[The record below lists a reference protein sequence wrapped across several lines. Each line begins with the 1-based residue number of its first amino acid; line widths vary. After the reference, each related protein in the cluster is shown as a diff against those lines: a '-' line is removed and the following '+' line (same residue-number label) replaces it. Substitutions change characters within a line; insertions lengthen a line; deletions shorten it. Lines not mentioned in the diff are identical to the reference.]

1 MDPSDG
7 DQEVSSVLDR
17 LSVVCCELQPLVEA
31 SSDTGDAGGGRPTTT
46 SGDVRWHEGLLASVN
61 RATQQLQLLASS
73 TAASAAVSCSCTDL
87 SSSFS
92 VSLLL

>member
-1 MDPSDG
+1 VDPSDG
-7 DQEVSSVLDR
+7 DEDVWSLLDP
-17 LSVVCCELQPLVEA
+17 LSVVCSELQSLVEA
-31 SSDTGDAGGGRPTTT
+31 GSDTGDAGGGRPTTT
-46 SGDVRWHEGLLASVN
+46 SGDLRWHEGLLASVN

-73 TAASAAVSCSCTDL
+73 TAASTAVSRSRTDL

>member
-7 DQEVSSVLDR
+7 DEDLWSLLDP
-17 LSVVCCELQPLVEA
+17 LSVVCSKLQSLVEA
-31 SSDTGDAGGGRPTTT
+31 SSDTGDAGGGRPMTT
-46 SGDVRWHEGLLASVN
+46 SGDLRWQEGLLASVN

-73 TAASAAVSCSCTDL
+73 TDL